1 MRSRAR
7 DGVRI
12 APEAAKR
19 RPKNFFWIQ
28 PPNRCSAYPFAIGI
42 ARIARSG
49 DSDASRPSDVT
60 SPKMEQVS
68 RREVRR
74 TRSQSPARVAM
85 GDARCASRICF
96 EGRRGTG
103 ADDRRSRTMHAVR
116 RPRSRSQS
124 RWPKGQTRYP
134 ARSTAGDGRPR
145 AARCWSKMRSVDS
158 HCALISLILEQLCRV
173 TLERPPVTRPPSAKS
188 ELGLDQIVDGLRV
201 RLAAGRLHDLPDE
214 PADCLRIGLGV
225 ADLVGIGGD
234 DLIDQLLDRAQVR
247 HLLHSARLNDCLRI
261 AALGP
266 DDVEQLLGDLAGDRA
281 LPDQIKDRA
290 ELGGRDRRAGDVLA
304 FLVETAEQL
313 VDHPVG
319 GALGVAAPTVR
330 LPDDRLEIVGDLPPG
345 DEPARI
351 VFEKPEI
358 LHETDRLA
366 LRP

>member
-12 APEAAKR
+12 ASEAAKR

-28 PPNRCSAYPFAIGI
+28 PPNPCSAYPFAIGI

-124 RWPKGQTRYP
+124 RWPKVRRDIRHDRRQATVDH
-134 ARSTAGDGRPR
+134 ARRDAG
-145 AARCWSKMRSVDS
+145 ARC
-158 HCALISLILEQLCRV
+158 
-173 TLERPPVTRPPSAKS
+173 
-188 ELGLDQIVDGLRV
+188 DQW
-201 RLAAGRLHDLPDE
+201 
-214 PADCLRIGLGV
+214 
-225 ADLVGIGGD
+225 
-234 DLIDQLLDRAQVR
+234 
-247 HLLHSARLNDCLRI
+247 
-261 AALGP
+261 
-266 DDVEQLLGDLAGDRA
+266 
-281 LPDQIKDRA
+281 
-290 ELGGRDRRAGDVLA
+290 
-304 FLVETAEQL
+304 T
-313 VDHPVG
+313 
-319 GALGVAAPTVR
+319 
-330 LPDDRLEIVGDLPPG
+330 
-345 DEPARI
+345 RI
-351 VFEKPEI
+351 V
-358 LHETDRLA
+358 LSSH
-366 LRP
+366 